1 MNEDFPPCTFC
12 TEKYDQNDRFY
23 PPEEGFDHEE
33 NSFCSAE
40 CYAYWLSE
48 QTLVL
53 QQDAWNRG
61 FQAGYIR
68 GKRTPPEAVPS
79 CKECGAPYS
88 LGNSG
93 YCFDCL
99 ANR

>member
-1 MNEDFPPCTFC
+1 MNEDFPPCSFC

-48 QTLVL
+48 QTLVI

-68 GKRTPPEAVPS
+68 GKRTPPEPAHP
-79 CKECGAPYS
+79 EGAGDYR
-88 LGNSG
+88 GG
-93 YCFDCL
+93 GTT
-99 ANR
+99 RWTW